1 VTTFGTFDIDS
12 VPAPSP
18 YDEFLCPIL
27 PTDRKPVGKLT
38 HVRLVSQGFG
48 YQVHE
53 WRDEA
58 GQLWHKAPGCPY
70 EYVGSDPRHNGC

>member
-1 VTTFGTFDIDS
+1 MTTFGTFDIDS
-12 VPAPSP
+12 VPAPS
-18 YDEFLCPIL
+18 DFEWHSVQA
-27 PTDRKPVGKLT
+27 TDRKPVGKLT

-58 GQLWHKAPGCPY
+58 GQHWHKAPGCLY
-70 EYVGSDPRHNGC
+70 EYVGRDPQSTE